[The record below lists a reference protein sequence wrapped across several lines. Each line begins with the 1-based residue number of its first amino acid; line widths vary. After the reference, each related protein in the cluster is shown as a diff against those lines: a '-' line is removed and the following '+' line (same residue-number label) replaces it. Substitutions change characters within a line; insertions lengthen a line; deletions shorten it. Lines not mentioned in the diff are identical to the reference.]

1 MHVQL
6 VLHAYAFVVAC
17 ISICGCMQLDLFLQW
32 GVYIYIYI
40 YVREA
45 LQLVRIYV
53 YGLGLLAFL
62 ETTRDIE
69 EGKTLG
75 FLMHHRTPLV

>member
-1 MHVQL
+1 MHL
-6 VLHAYAFVVAC
+6 LLHASAFAAAC
-17 ISICGCMQLDLFLQW
+17 IWTCSCN

-40 YVREA
+40 YICEA